1 VRALWHGVGSPILT
15 SDDDGKRLQ
24 HERGSVVND
33 SRRHAAAP
41 AAEARGP
48 AGLPYGRLFD
58 GSPWGLLVTRPDGTV
73 VGANRASRRMLGA
86 AAERPSVRCCDLL
99 GCGTPGSAL
108 ADGCVSR
115 LAASRP
121 EPLPEVRVD
130 RPPGGARG
138 GLPACVWLTG
148 ARLEGGDDL
157 VLLQLRPGGGS
168 GDRRRRTEPQWVSG
182 PRLRVHCLGATRVEG
197 DGGTLGGTWLDHRPG
212 RLLKYLVLR
221 RGHAVPLDE
230 LLEVFGDDERRR
242 TPGSIRQAVYVLRER
257 VEPQRGRHD
266 ASAFVV
272 ARHGGYR
279 LDTANVSVD
288 VDDFEAHAGRGRQ
301 AMSLGDRTAAE
312 RHLTAAMAL
321 RHGELMS
328 DEPYSEWVLPE
339 RDRLHGL
346 AAQCL
351 RALAEIRLAAGD
363 LAEASRHTLALSELE
378 PLDLDLQKDLLRLLL
393 RGGRYSE
400 AERRLVV
407 IRRRFRRTLGEVP
420 DLDLAALRAE

>member
-1 VRALWHGVGSPILT
+1 
-15 SDDDGKRLQ
+15 
-24 HERGSVVND
+24 VVND

-41 AAEARGP
+41 RGP
-48 AGLPYGRLFD
+48 APGALPYGRLFD
-58 GSPWGLLVTRPDGTV
+58 GSPWGLLVTRPDGSV

-86 AAERPSVRCCDLL
+86 AAEQPSVRCCDLL
-99 GCGTPGSAL
+99 GCGTPGGAL

-130 RPPGGARG
+130 LPPGGARR
-138 GLPACVWLTG
+138 GLPGSVWVIG
-148 ARLEGGDDL
+148 ARLEGDDEL
-157 VLLQLRPGGGS
+157 VLLQLRPGGS
-168 GDRRRRTEPQWVSG
+168 GDRRRRTEPHWISG
-182 PRLRVHCLGATRVEG
+182 PRLRVHCLGATRVES
-197 DGGTLGGTWLDHRPG
+197 DGGTLGGSWLDHRPG

-257 VEPQRGRHD
+257 LEPQRGRHD